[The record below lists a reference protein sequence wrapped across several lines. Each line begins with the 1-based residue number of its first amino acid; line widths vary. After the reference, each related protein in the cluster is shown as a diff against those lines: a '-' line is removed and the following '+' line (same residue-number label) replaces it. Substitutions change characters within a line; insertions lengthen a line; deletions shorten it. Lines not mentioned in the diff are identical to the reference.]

1 MSSWRIWY
9 KENSD
14 EGILRHKEIE
24 DESQRSGLL
33 KTERGFKPL
42 VNGLEYEI
50 AVSGNLRSGG
60 RVDSEK
66 VLATPRPPEQP
77 VITQVIAGD
86 ESLEVHW
93 TYSGDE
99 SELSSWRIWYKE
111 NSDEGIYTA

>member
-1 MSSWRIWY
+1 M
-9 KENSD
+9 
-14 EGILRHKEIE
+14 
-24 DESQRSGLL
+24 
-33 KTERGFKPL
+33 
-42 VNGLEYEI
+42 EYEI

-60 RVDSEK
+60 WVDSEK

-111 NSDEGIYTA
+111 NSEEGILRHKEIEDESQRSGLLKTERGFKPLVNGLEYEIAVSGNLRSGGLG